1 MALVTDFVVR
11 CTVFAR
17 KGTATPARPSDPFY
31 YFLSLYLIPFA
42 FVILA
47 AELEWRSIIKYVMFL
62 KS

>member
-1 MALVTDFVVR
+1 VVR